1 MLSKNIPKLRFLGYD
16 NKWERLKLGE
26 VCDVFQSG
34 KNIKSHDIL
43 DEGMYPVFGGNGL
56 RGYTNT
62 YNYEGLYAFIGRQ
75 GALCGNVNIFQGKS
89 FFTEHAIVVKASKE
103 NDTKFLFYLLEKMNL
118 RQYSDQSAQPGLAV
132 NKLIKLFAFIP
143 IYEEQVKIGMFFERL
158 DETIALQQQELTIL
172 KQTKQGFLQKMFPKE
187 GEAVPEVR
195 FPGFLDNWKVYK
207 LADITKLITK
217 GTTPKDKYSKG
228 DVNLI
233 KVENI
238 DSYSGVITLTSKVS
252 KEEHEGYLKRSQLKA
267 DDILFSIAGTLG
279 RTSIVKEGILPA
291 NTNQAL
297 AIIRLKNGN
306 TGFVETYLKGRTVE
320 EYIKRNPTVGAQPNL
335 SLAQLGNLTIKL
347 PSSQEQ
353 EAISK
358 FFKGID
364 KVISISQQEL
374 EALQQ
379 TKKAFLQKMF
389 V

>member
-1 MLSKNIPKLRFLGYD
+1 MLSKNIPELRFLGYD

-56 RGYTNT
+56 RGYTST

-158 DETIALQQQELTIL
+158 DETISLQQQELTIL

-195 FPGFLDNWKVYK
+195 FPGYSRAWEQKKIGDLANIVRGASPRPIQNPKWFDKESGIGWLRISDVTEQNGRIHYLEQHISKAGQEKTRVLTEPHLLLSIAATVGKPVVNYIKTGVHDGFLVFLNPKFEREFMFQWLEMFRPKWQKYGQPGSQVNLNSELVRNQEIFLPSIEEQKEIGEFFIKLDNI
-207 LADITKLITK
+207 IT
-217 GTTPKDKYSKG
+217 
-228 DVNLI
+228 
-233 KVENI
+233 
-238 DSYSGVITLTSKVS
+238 
-252 KEEHEGYLKRSQLKA
+252 
-267 DDILFSIAGTLG
+267 
-279 RTSIVKEGILPA
+279 
-291 NTNQAL
+291 
-297 AIIRLKNGN
+297 
-306 TGFVETYLKGRTVE
+306 
-320 EYIKRNPTVGAQPNL
+320 
-335 SLAQLGNLTIKL
+335 
-347 PSSQEQ
+347 
-353 EAISK
+353 ISK
-358 FFKGID
+358 
-364 KVISISQQEL
+364 QEL
-374 EALQQ
+374 EVLQQ